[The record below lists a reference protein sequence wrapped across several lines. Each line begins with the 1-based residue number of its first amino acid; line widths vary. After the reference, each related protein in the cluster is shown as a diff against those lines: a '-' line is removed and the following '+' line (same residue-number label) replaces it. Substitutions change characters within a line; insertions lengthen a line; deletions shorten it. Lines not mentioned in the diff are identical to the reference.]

1 MAARKMNVALIGY
14 SFMGKAH
21 SNAWRQVSRFFD
33 TPIDPVMKVIC
44 GRTESKVT
52 AMAEKYGWEEAATD
66 FREVVTRPDIDIVDV
81 TTANNAHAEVALA
94 AAEAGKIV
102 LCEKPLAMS
111 VAQARQ
117 MLGVAN
123 AKGITHAI
131 CHNYRYAPAVS
142 LAKKIIEE
150 GRLGKIYHFRGV
162 YLQDWILDPEFPI
175 VWRLDKS
182 VAGSGSHGDLAAH
195 LIDTAR
201 WLVGEIDEVTGMM
214 DTFIKERPML
224 AEIDDR
230 LGGTASSEKG
240 QVTVDDSS
248 IFMARFAN
256 GAVGTFEASRFC
268 AGRKN
273 FQRWEIN
280 GSKGSLAFNLE
291 NMNELEV
298 YFTDDEEDV
307 RGFRT
312 ITVTDGCHPY
322 TGNYWPAAHIIG
334 YEHTFTNLVKELLDS
349 VAEGRAASPN
359 WEDGLRN
366 QQVLE
371 AVELS
376 SGSRSWVRPDSL

>member
-44 GRTESKVT
+44 GRTEPKVK

-66 FREVVTRPDIDIVDV
+66 YREVVNRPDIDIVDV

-117 MLGVAN
+117 MLQVAQ
-123 AKGITHAI
+123 AKGITHGI

-142 LAKKIIEE
+142 LAKKIIDE

-230 LGGTASSEKG
+230 LGGTASTEKG

-298 YFTDDEEDV
+298 YFTDDAEDV